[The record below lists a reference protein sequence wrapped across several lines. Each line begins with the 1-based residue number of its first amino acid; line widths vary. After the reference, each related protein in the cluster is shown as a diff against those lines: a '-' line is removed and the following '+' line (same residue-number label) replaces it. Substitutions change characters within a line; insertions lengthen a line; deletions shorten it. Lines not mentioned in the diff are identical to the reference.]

1 MELPFETYD
10 VFTTTRY
17 LGNALGV
24 VTIPADAVKPT
35 QEQKQAIAREFN
47 LSETIFIHQVADPAT
62 NKQRQIDIFVTDAEL
77 PFAGHPVIGAAV
89 SLLDEGV
96 DTIIT
101 KAGPIPV
108 RKTGDQSAQ
117 AAVPFNTHLHQKRLR
132 DAAVAADQLS
142 DVAVIRDAELQAP
155 LFSIVKGMNFYLT
168 ELPDLNTLGR
178 VTVGSFNPPQELLDE
193 EWRVGFAGIY
203 YFVRLGDRVGDDGI
217 PVVSLRTRM
226 VAGVLGIE
234 DPATGSAS
242 CCLCSYLSTVASD
255 QKVPFVKYEIT
266 QGVEMGKESSITVV
280 IGVKDGK
287 LDSVSLSGAAVRVM
301 KGVLTI

>member
-1 MELPFETYD
+1 MEFPFETYD

-35 QEQKQAIAREFN
+35 QEQKQAVAREFN

-62 NKQRQIDIFVTDAEL
+62 NKQRQVDIFVTDAEL

-108 RKTGDQSAQ
+108 SRTGPQSAQ

-132 DAAVAADQLS
+132 DAPSSALSLS
-142 DVAVIRDAELQAP
+142 DVAVIRDAELHAP

-168 ELPDLNTLGR
+168 ELPDLETLGQ
-178 VTVGSFNPPQELLDE
+178 VKVASFDPPQELLDE
-193 EWRVGFAGIY
+193 EWRAGFAGVY
-203 YFVRLGDRVGDDGI
+203 YFVRLGDRTGDDGVPI
-217 PVVSLRTRM
+217 VSLRTRM
-226 VAGVLGIE
+226 IAGALGIE
-234 DPATGSAS
+234 DAATGSAS
-242 CCLCSYLSTVASD
+242 CCLCSYLSTVASK
-255 QKVPFVKYEIT
+255 QSVPFVRYEIT
-266 QGVEMGKESSITVV
+266 QGVEMGKESSIVV
-280 IGVKDGK
+280 TIGVKDGQ
-287 LDSVSLSGAAVRVM
+287 LDSVSLSGAAAKVM